1 MKYLTKDGGSF
12 DTEPC
17 IEELIEVIKKH
28 KVPLAILNA
37 MLKETEREIKDRII
51 IQ

>member
-17 IEELIEVIKKH
+17 IEKLIEVIKKH

-37 MLKETEREIKDRII
+37 MLKGTEREIKDRII
-51 IQ
+51 IP

>member
-12 DTEPC
+12 DTGQC
-17 IEELIEVIKKH
+17 VEELIEIIKKH
-28 KVPLAILNA
+28 KVPLMLLNA
-37 MLKETEREIKDRII
+37 MLKEAEKEIKERII